1 MLRRFTPY
9 IVAGL
14 AGVASGIYIFK
25 PLFEEAAANRK
36 PVLPINTS
44 TTSPEALGKSPASSP
59 SPHSS
64 AK

>member
-9 IVAGL
+9 IVASL
-14 AGVASGIYIFK
+14 TGVASGVYIFK
-25 PLFEEAAANRK
+25 PLFEEAAANRN
-36 PVLPINTS
+36 PVPPMNMS
-44 TTSPEALGKSPASSP
+44 TKSPEVLGKSPASSP